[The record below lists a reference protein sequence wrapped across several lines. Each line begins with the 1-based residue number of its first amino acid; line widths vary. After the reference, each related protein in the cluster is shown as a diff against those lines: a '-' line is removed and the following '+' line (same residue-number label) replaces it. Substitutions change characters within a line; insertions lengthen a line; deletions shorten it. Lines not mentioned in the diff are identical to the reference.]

1 VSESLIPFFA
11 LLAHVI
17 LMTWVTYRLHKE
29 VTAFIEFLS
38 PTPEEHEVRGL
49 IITLISQTISAAFP
63 DATVLPFGSYETKL
77 YLPLG

>member
-1 VSESLIPFFA
+1 MA
-11 LLAHVI
+11 
-17 LMTWVTYRLHKE
+17 WVACRLHKE

-49 IITLISQTISAAFP
+49 IIALISKTISATFP
-63 DATVLPFGSYETKL
+63 DAIVLPFGSYETKL